1 MINKENSALVRS
13 GNLMQYTRL

>member
-1 MINKENSALVRS
+1 MRNKENSALVRS